1 MTTYSTISQYT
12 KATAKKVSAYLG
24 PLLDHALQF
33 VPRKKIEETPL
44 FVLATGGMRRLK
56 QQPYDEFAI
65 PRAAIIDCIS
75 LGNFSIRRM
84 IPSPGMTKGFT
95 DGWRECAVRGDPR
108 TRGLQ
113 QIDGASE
120 GGEDC
125 KQGLQS
131 LCEDVA
137 RARRE
142 FGMEASR
149 VEASRERI
157 HHTT

>member
-56 QQPYDEFAI
+56 QQHYDEFAI

-95 DGWRECAVRGDPR
+95 DGLLSTTWTTPR
-108 TRGLQ
+108 RRKNPMSLWM
-113 QIDGASE
+113 
-120 GGEDC
+120 GGESA
-125 KQGLQS
+125 QFAVTLE
-131 LCEDVA
+131 LEDY
-137 RARRE
+137 
-142 FGMEASR
+142 SK
-149 VEASRERI
+149 
-157 HHTT
+157 